1 MKRKEKMVGFI
12 LGIITGAAVILSLG
26 GLLRNGALNLAKK
39 EAAAVSIIG
48 GADGPTAIFI
58 AGKIDFTPVYIG
70 TAILVL
76 ITAGYMIYR
85 KNKKGGS

>member
-26 GLLRNGALNLAKK
+26 GLYLAKK
-39 EAAAVSIIG
+39 DAAA
-48 GADGPTAIFI
+48 GPTAIFI

>member
-26 GLLRNGALNLAKK
+26 GLYLAKK
-39 EAAAVSIIG
+39 DAAAVSIIG

-58 AGKIDFTPVYIG
+58 AGKD
-70 TAILVL
+70 
-76 ITAGYMIYR
+76 
-85 KNKKGGS
+85 

>member
-12 LGIITGAAVILSLG
+12 LGIITGA
-26 GLLRNGALNLAKK
+26 
-39 EAAAVSIIG
+39 
-48 GADGPTAIFI
+48 ADGPTAIFI

-76 ITAGYMIYR
+76 IMAGYMLYR

>member
-1 MKRKEKMVGFI
+1 MKRKEKNGWI
-12 LGIITGAAVILSLG
+12 YSWYYNG
-26 GLLRNGALNLAKK
+26 GEGYTEPWRPISCEKD
-39 EAAAVSIIG
+39 AAAVSIIG

-85 KNKKGGS
+85 KNKKEGVKC

>member
-26 GLLRNGALNLAKK
+26 GRYLAKK
-39 EAAAVSIIG
+39 DAAAVSIIG

>member
-26 GLLRNGALNLAKK
+26 GLYLAKK
-39 EAAAVSIIG
+39 DAA